1 MKTALGGAAVVGSAA
16 AATEEDGVPGREAG
30 ADGGLL
36 TAAGILRMVA
46 SFIGVQSRLVG
57 GGVGLAGGLEKVA
70 KPIGF
75 EDRFKRR
82 EPREDLGP
90 IEALK
95 AEADGE
101 PLRDVEDCSLAAAAD
116 EDDVEDEV
124 P

>member
-1 MKTALGGAAVVGSAA
+1 MKTALGGAVVVVSTPAA
-16 AATEEDGVPGREAG
+16 AFEEDGVPGRELG

-46 SFIGVQSRLVG
+46 SFIGVQRRLVG
-57 GGVGLAGGLEKVA
+57 GGVGFAGGLEKVA

-95 AEADGE
+95 AEADGD

-116 EDDVEDEV
+116 DEV